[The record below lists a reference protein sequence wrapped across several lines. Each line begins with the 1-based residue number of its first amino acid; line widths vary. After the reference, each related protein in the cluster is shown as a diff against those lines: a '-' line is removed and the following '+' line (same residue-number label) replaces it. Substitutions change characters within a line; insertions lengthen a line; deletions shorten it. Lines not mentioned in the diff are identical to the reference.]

1 MTNRFYI
8 FKFSPKTL
16 KGRNLDNRN
25 EDYSTCRSDFNLT
38 HRFGRVNTYGQS
50 RFNGNHCQRG
60 ACVNSQF
67 DKYRLR
73 LISQPGLAQ
82 YNSLRSI
89 KFKFYHRVKCYLK
102 SSYISFGKF
111 IFGIFHKD
119 RGSSFERVKFLIDF
133 IPVGTVSNEFAGNR
147 GGGGFINFVQGNKKP
162 FAMEPLFDCFDF
174 FSFHIIHL
182 ICKYILRAG
191 ESQEGK
197 FAIQ

>member
-1 MTNRFYI
+1 MNKERRIMNNEVKDVMGENYFITSIMFLEKSMITLAGLR
-8 FKFSPKTL
+8 KLSPSKPSTQL
-16 KGRNLDNRN
+16 SGGR
-25 EDYSTCRSDFNLT
+25 
-38 HRFGRVNTYGQS
+38 
-50 RFNGNHCQRG
+50 
-60 ACVNSQF
+60 
-67 DKYRLR
+67 YRL
-73 LISQPGLAQ
+73 Q
-82 YNSLRSI
+82 
-89 KFKFYHRVKCYLK
+89 CYLK

-174 FSFHIIHL
+174 FSFHIIHH

-191 ESQEGK
+191 ESQQER
-197 FAIQ
+197 FAIQKTEDRGQSKWCEISHPTLFYWGERLSCL